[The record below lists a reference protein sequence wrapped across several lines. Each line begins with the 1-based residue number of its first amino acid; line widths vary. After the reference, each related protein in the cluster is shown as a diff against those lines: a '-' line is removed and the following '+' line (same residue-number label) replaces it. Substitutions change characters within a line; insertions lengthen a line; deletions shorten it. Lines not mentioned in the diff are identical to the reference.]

1 MMRAVPET
9 GRFDAEMD
17 SGDMSPALL
26 VTVRA
31 LADRTTSPLLVL
43 DRSGIIRYANPAA
56 ARMVGWTP
64 STLRGTLVVN
74 LIHPADRESVTTNL
88 ARVLAGHSSDVPV
101 EYRVM
106 GADGSWKTLA
116 VVATNLLD
124 DDTELGVVIS
134 ATDVTA
140 LRAQESHL
148 RELAFQDHVTAL
160 PNRRCLLERLHV
172 ELDAPRPLA
181 VGFVDIDHFRGI
193 TDSLGHSF
201 GDAVLRATAERLLT
215 LVPRGSFLTHF
226 TGDTFVVVLLDLEP
240 DRAIRFV
247 WELLQAIATPL
258 FVERRELNLTATA
271 GVALRSAATTPES
284 ILRDAD
290 AALTRG
296 KTHQRRGVEVFTEEM
311 RTQAID
317 RLAMETELRHAAERG
332 ELSLFVQPVVNLAQR
347 RVEGGEALLRW
358 TRRCGEQ
365 VPPDVFIPLAEDTG
379 LIISLGDWVLG
390 QALGVLMTGKVQ
402 RLSVNLSPRQ
412 LLDPGLPARVERLL
426 RLLDISPERLLFEV
440 TENFVV
446 ENFGIAGGSL
456 ANLRQLGCL
465 VGLDDFGTGYSS
477 LAYLRRLPVD
487 FLKLDRVLVQD
498 IDTDPQAARIAETV
512 VVLAHAL
519 GLPTIAEGIERPEQA
534 DGLAAMGCQY
544 GQGWLF
550 GRPQPMGATSDM
562 IAIAERPSPA
572 LP

>member
-1 MMRAVPET
+1 
-9 GRFDAEMD
+9 
-17 SGDMSPALL
+17 
-26 VTVRA
+26 
-31 LADRTTSPLLVL
+31 
-43 DRSGIIRYANPAA
+43 
-56 ARMVGWTP
+56 
-64 STLRGTLVVN
+64 
-74 LIHPADRESVTTNL
+74 
-88 ARVLAGHSSDVPV
+88 
-101 EYRVM
+101 
-106 GADGSWKTLA
+106 
-116 VVATNLLD
+116 
-124 DDTELGVVIS
+124 
-134 ATDVTA
+134 
-140 LRAQESHL
+140 
-148 RELAFQDHVTAL
+148 
-160 PNRRCLLERLHV
+160 
-172 ELDAPRPLA
+172 
-181 VGFVDIDHFRGI
+181 
-193 TDSLGHSF
+193 
-201 GDAVLRATAERLLT
+201 
-215 LVPRGSFLTHF
+215 
-226 TGDTFVVVLLDLEP
+226 
-240 DRAIRFV
+240 
-247 WELLQAIATPL
+247 
-258 FVERRELNLTATA
+258 
-271 GVALRSAATTPES
+271 
-284 ILRDAD
+284 
-290 AALTRG
+290 
-296 KTHQRRGVEVFTEEM
+296 M

-534 DGLAAMGCQY
+534 EGLAAMGCQY